1 MNTPALLSRRWL
13 RVVAWCFGGLLALW
27 VLAWIVVP
35 PLVKSQTQSRLS
47 DWLGRQVTIGSVAVS
62 PWSLELTV
70 RDLVVATA
78 DGKGVQFSVDRLYL
92 DAQAQ
97 SLFQLAPVIDA
108 LTVDGPKA
116 RLTRLG
122 EDHYDIDD
130 IVSRLNQ
137 ADEAPAVQTPRFA
150 LHNLTVNHG
159 SMDFADRAVGQE
171 RLHTL
176 RDLQIS
182 LAQVSNLDS
191 ERDVVVLPRLTFVL
205 NGGRLDSQVHLSPF
219 GPSLKADAEI
229 KIRQLDIAPYRAYLA
244 NDLPVQAHGAI
255 VDADLRLNFSQ
266 NPQTALAL
274 SGSVTVGQLQVQDL
288 QGKPLFF
295 ADSLQL
301 GLLDVRPLERSVR
314 LSAMTLNAPQFQL
327 VRAADG
333 QLNFLPPAP
342 AQKNES
348 PWVATSAD
356 SGGVSVQENNARP
369 ATAPWA
375 LQLDTLTLKDATLD
389 WTDLATAPATRLGL
403 RDLQGTVSKLQWP
416 MKSAATLDLKTR
428 LLALTSAAAAPTAQ
442 ISLHGDGTL
451 DAGKA
456 QLEITDFDLGWV
468 AGYATPY
475 LEPSVRGHAST
486 HLNFAWDGARQ
497 SAVAHKLA
505 LRDVALVG
513 DKVPAVT
520 QANATGSS
528 RGPSSADLP
537 QFKLLELS
545 DIRLEKQARSA
556 YVGNVVL
563 HKPSTGLR
571 RDAAGQ
577 WMFEAWLKTAG
588 PGAAAR
594 VAPAATKPAASSQ
607 VDAAKSLQPWKLQV
621 GDFKL
626 EDGQLV
632 FSDRMPARPVRMEIS
647 GLQVQAKNF
656 LPQGNTPM
664 PLHVSANIKSGQAEA
679 GKLRYTGTLMW
690 DPVLVQGE
698 VDALDVPA
706 HAFAAYA
713 LSGLNLTVLR
723 ADTSFKGQVQYAALA
738 DGPQMSVKGDAALED
753 FKATTS
759 GRGAANLVEE
769 LMSWKAL
776 IVPGIEFSLAPGIAT
791 KVQVR
796 EAALS
801 DFYARLIVNP
811 QGRLNLQDLVHIAPA
826 SPRQSE
832 ASTDPAAMIALGPI
846 TMVNGRVL
854 FSDRFIQPNY
864 TADLTGLTG
873 RLSGI
878 SNQGQGG
885 VLPLA
890 DLELRGRA
898 QGTAALEIRGKLNPL
913 AQPLALDIN
922 ALASD
927 LEMPPL
933 SPYSIKYAGYGIERG
948 KLSVDLHYTVQP
960 DGQLTATNKLVLKQL
975 TFGDKREGESASL
988 PVKLAVAL
996 LADRDGMIDLD
1007 LPISGSLSDPQFR
1020 ITTVLWAAVAN
1031 LVGKAITAPFS
1042 LLAKAFSGGR
1052 GTELSTLAFAPGSAR
1067 LSDLARAALDKVA
1080 HALQDRPTLRLT
1092 VVGFA
1097 HLQTEGEAA
1106 KREKLKGLLLG
1117 EKRRLTSSQGS
1128 DATQVIDFGAQEM
1141 PALLRSVYRRADI
1154 TKPRNLAGQAIDI
1167 AVADMEALILANLS
1181 ADEEDMRNLALQRAL
1196 AVKEYLAGQQLPRDQ
1211 LFLGPVNTGTAAADT
1226 KPQVEL
1232 ELAAM

>member
-13 RVVAWCFGGLLALW
+13 RVVAWCFGGLLAFW
-27 VLAWIVVP
+27 VLAGIVVP
-35 PLVKSQTQSRLS
+35 PVVKSQTQSRLS
-47 DWLGRQVTIGSVAVS
+47 DWLGRQVTIGSITFS

-78 DGKGVQFSVDRLYL
+78 DGKGVQFSVDRMYL

-97 SLFQLAPVIDA
+97 SLFQLAPVIEV

-130 IVSRLNQ
+130 IVLRLNQ
-137 ADEAPAVQTPRFA
+137 ADRAAAVPTPRFA

-159 SMDFADRAVGQE
+159 SMNFADRAGGQE

-176 RDLQIS
+176 GDLQIS
-182 LAQVSNLDS
+182 LAHVSNLDS
-191 ERDVVVLPRLTFVL
+191 QRDVVVSPRLAFVL

-229 KIRQLDIAPYRAYLA
+229 KIRQLDLAPYRAYLA
-244 NDLPVQAHGAI
+244 TDLPVQAHSAI

-266 NPQTALAL
+266 IPQTALAL
-274 SGSVTVGQLQVQDL
+274 SGSVTVSQLQVQDL
-288 QGKPLFF
+288 QGKPLFV
-295 ADSLQL
+295 ADSLQI
-301 GLLDVRPLERSVR
+301 GLKELRPLERSVR
-314 LSAMTLNAPQFQL
+314 LSAATLNAPKFHL

-333 QLNFLPPAP
+333 QLNFLPAAS
-342 AQKNES
+342 AQKNETQG
-348 PWVATSAD
+348 VAASAD
-356 SGGVSVQENNARP
+356 SGSVSVQENIARP
-369 ATAPWA
+369 AKVPWT
-375 LQLDTLTLKDATLD
+375 LQLDTLTLKDAALD
-389 WTDLATAPATRLGL
+389 WTDLATAPPTRLGL
-403 RDLQGTVSKLQWP
+403 RDLQGTASKLQWP

-428 LLALTSAAAAPTAQ
+428 LLALSSGDAAPTAH
-442 ISLHGDGTL
+442 ISLQGDGTW

-468 AGYATPY
+468 AGYVTPY
-475 LEPSVRGHAST
+475 LEPSLRGQAST

-497 SAVAHKLA
+497 SAVVQKLA

-513 DKVPAVT
+513 DKVSTVAQT
-520 QANATGSS
+520 NATGSY

-556 YVGNVVL
+556 YVGKVVL

-594 VAPAATKPAASSQ
+594 VAPAATRPAASSQ

-621 GDFKL
+621 GEFKL

-632 FSDRMPARPVRMEIS
+632 FSDRMPVRPVRMEIS

-664 PLHVSANIKSGQAEA
+664 PLHVSARLKSGQVEA

-690 DPVLVQGE
+690 DPVLVRGE
-698 VDALDVPA
+698 VDMADVPA

-713 LSGLNLTVLR
+713 DSGLNLTVLR
-723 ADTSFKGQVQYAALA
+723 ADTSFKGQVHYAALA
-738 DGPQMSVKGDAALED
+738 DGPQVSFKGDAALED

-759 GRGAANLVEE
+759 GRGAASLVEE
-769 LMSWKAL
+769 LLSWKAL
-776 IVPGIEFSLAPGIAT
+776 NVPGIDFSLAPGIAT
-791 KVQVR
+791 QVQVR

-801 DFYARLIVNP
+801 DFYARVIVNP
-811 QGRLNLQDLVHIAPA
+811 QGHLNLQDLVHIAPA
-826 SPRQSE
+826 SPSQSD
-832 ASTDPAAMIALGPI
+832 ASTAPAAMIALGPI

-878 SNQGQGG
+878 SNHGQGG

-898 QGTAALEIRGKLNPL
+898 QGTAAVEIRGKLNPL

-933 SPYSIKYAGYGIERG
+933 SPYAIKYAGYGIERG

-975 TFGDKREGESASL
+975 TFADKLEGESASL

-1007 LPISGSLSDPQFR
+1007 LPISGSLNDPQFR
-1020 ITTVLWAAVAN
+1020 ITTVLWDAMTN
-1031 LVGKAITAPFS
+1031 LVAKAITAPFS
-1042 LLAKAFSGGR
+1042 LLAKALRGGSD
-1052 GTELSTLAFAPGSAR
+1052 TELSTLAFAPGSAS
-1067 LSDLARAALDKVA
+1067 LSDAARAALDTVA
-1080 HALQDRPTLRLT
+1080 RALQDRPTLRLT
-1092 VVGFA
+1092 LVGLA
-1097 HLQTEGEAA
+1097 HLQTEGEAV
-1106 KREKLKGLLLG
+1106 KREKLKSLLLA
-1117 EKRRLTSSQGS
+1117 EKRRLTSSQGN

-1196 AVKEYLAGQQLPRDQ
+1196 VVKEYLAGQQLPRDQ
-1211 LFLGPVNTGTAAADT
+1211 LFLGPVKTGSAAADT
-1226 KPQVEL
+1226 KRQVEL